1 MEKQLVEFA
10 IRYSVSSKDSYV
22 LPALFERS
30 AEKINMTAIDLVN
43 EAMVNTKLGF
53 YLAEAAA
60 KVAIEDR
67 KETV

>member
-1 MEKQLVEFA
+1 MEKILTDFA
-10 IRYSVSSKDSYV
+10 IRYNVAVKDAYV

-30 AEKINMTAIDLVN
+30 AEKIKMTAIALAN

>member
-1 MEKQLVEFA
+1 MERILVDFA
-10 IRYSVSSKDSYV
+10 TRYNVAVKDAYV

-30 AEKINMTAIDLVN
+30 AKKINMTAIDLVN
-43 EAMVNTKLGF
+43 EAMINIKLGF

>member
-1 MEKQLVEFA
+1 MEKILADFA
-10 IRYSVSSKDSYV
+10 IRYNVDVKDAYV

-30 AEKINMTAIDLVN
+30 AEKINMTAIALAN

-60 KVAIEDR
+60 KVAIYDR
-67 KETV
+67 QSI